1 MLDMNTLEMFC
12 YSDLGADYME
22 SWTGPARLTGL
33 KNVTKIFLGPQNE
46 F

>member
-1 MLDMNTLEMFC
+1 MSHDKKKDMPKGLIT
-12 YSDLGADYME
+12 
-22 SWTGPARLTGL
+22 WTGPARLTGL